1 MKIKSERDFFSGI
14 MFLALGVAF
23 SWGATTLHVGRPAN
37 MGPGYFPLL
46 LGILLASLGAFI
58 TFGALVLETEDGD
71 PVGGWAWRPLGLVT
85 LANILFGALIAGVPA
100 LGMPPFGLAASVVVL
115 TVVASLAAG
124 GFAWKEVIVLA
135 VALALSCWLVF
146 VVDLGLDLSMWPSF
160 LSH

>member
-1 MKIKSERDFFSGI
+1 
-14 MFLALGVAF
+14 
-23 SWGATTLHVGRPAN
+23 